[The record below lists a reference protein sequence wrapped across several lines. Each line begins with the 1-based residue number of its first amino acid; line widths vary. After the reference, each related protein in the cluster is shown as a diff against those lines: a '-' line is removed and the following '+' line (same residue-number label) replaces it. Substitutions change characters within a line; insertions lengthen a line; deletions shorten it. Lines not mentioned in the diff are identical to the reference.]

1 MKVMIAGEAAI
12 HLHRYCSAIRPYL
25 SEMQVITET
34 PADFPEADAWYQIS
48 LRAKNPLT
56 WNKAITEIKNIL
68 RRFQPDLVHL
78 HQVNRLALLVTKA
91 AKSLNIPVI
100 TTAWGS
106 DVLLVPERNFM
117 YRYFTK
123 YVLKYSRIITAD
135 AQIMIDR
142 MLMMDPAKEKYVLL
156 QYGIDPIPPAE
167 KEKIVYSNR
176 LHRPLYRIDTIIRD
190 FARFYQHHLDWKLY
204 IGATGPETENLR
216 SLVNEL
222 HLTDAVVFLGW
233 LNKEQNN
240 ENYAKAS
247 IYISIPESDGTSVSL
262 LEAMSAACIP
272 VVSDLPV
279 THEWITPG
287 VNGIIRKDGED
298 AFEAALKL
306 DRSSAIAFNQRL
318 INEKVDRKHTTA
330 RFFELYQQLL
340 KR

>member
-1 MKVMIAGEAAI
+1 MKVLIAGEAAI
-12 HLHRYCSAIRPYL
+12 HLHRYCTAIRPYL
-25 SEMQVITET
+25 REMQVITET
-34 PADFPEADAWYQIS
+34 SAEFPEADAWHQIN
-48 LRAKNPLT
+48 LRAKNPFT
-56 WNKAITEIKNIL
+56 WKNAIEDIKKIIG
-68 RRFQPDLVHL
+68 RFQPDLIHL

-106 DVLLVPERNFM
+106 DVLLVPERNFI
-117 YRYFTK
+117 YRYFTTW
-123 YVLKYSRIITAD
+123 VLKQSRIITAD

-142 MLMMDPAKEKYVLL
+142 MLTLEPVPSKYILL
-156 QYGIDPIPPAE
+156 QYGIDPVTPVT
-167 KEKIVYSNR
+167 KEKIIYSNR

-190 FARFYQHHLDWKLY
+190 FAKFHTHHHDWKLY
-204 IGATGPETENLR
+204 VGATGPETENLQ
-216 SLVNEL
+216 SLVNQL
-222 HLTDAVVFLGW
+222 QITDAVVFLGW

-287 VNGIIRKDGED
+287 VNGIIRKEGED
-298 AFEAALKL
+298 AFEAALQL
-306 DRSSAIAFNQRL
+306 DRNVAVSYNQRL
-318 INEKVDRKHTTA
+318 IDEKVNRKNTTA

-340 KR
+340 KQ

>member
-1 MKVMIAGEAAI
+1 MKVLIAGEAAI

-34 PADFPEADAWYQIS
+34 PAEFPEADAWHQIS
-48 LRAKNPLT
+48 LRVKNPLA
-56 WNKAITEIKNIL
+56 WNKAIGEIKNIL
-68 RRFQPDLVHL
+68 RRFQPDLIHL

-91 AKSLNIPVI
+91 AKALNIPVI

-106 DVLLVPERNFM
+106 DVLLVPERNFIF
-117 YRYFTK
+117 RYFTK
-123 YVLKYSRIITAD
+123 WVLKQSGIITAD

-142 MLMMDPAKEKYVLL
+142 MLTMEPHSSKYVLL
-156 QYGIDPIPPAE
+156 QYGIDPITPVE
-167 KEKIVYSNR
+167 KEKIIYSNR

-190 FARFYQHHLDWKLY
+190 FAKFHQQHPDWKLY
-204 IGATGPETENLR
+204 VGATGPETDNLQ
-216 SLVNEL
+216 SLVNQL
-222 HLTDAVVFLGW
+222 QITDAVVFLGW

-287 VNGIIRKDGED
+287 VNGIIRKEGED
-298 AFEAALKL
+298 AFEEALKL
-306 DRSSAIAFNQRL
+306 DRNAAVAYNQQL
-318 INEKVDRKHTTA
+318 INDKVDRKNTTA

>member
-1 MKVMIAGEAAI
+1 MKVLIAGEAAI
-12 HLHRYCSAIRPYL
+12 HLHRYCTAIRPYL

-34 PADFPEADAWYQIS
+34 PAEFPEADAWHQIS
-48 LRAKNPLT
+48 LRAKNPLA
-56 WNKAITEIKNIL
+56 WNKAIGEIKNIL
-68 RRFQPDLVHL
+68 RRFQPDLIHL

-91 AKSLNIPVI
+91 AKALNIPVI

-106 DVLLVPERNFM
+106 DVLLVPERNFIF
-117 YRYFTK
+117 RYFTK
-123 YVLKYSRIITAD
+123 WVLKQSGIITAD

-142 MLMMDPAKEKYVLL
+142 MLTMEPHSSKYVLL
-156 QYGIDPIPPAE
+156 QYGIDPITPVE
-167 KEKIVYSNR
+167 KEKIIYSNR

-190 FARFYQHHLDWKLY
+190 FAKFHQQHPDWKLY
-204 IGATGPETENLR
+204 VGATGPETDNLQ
-216 SLVNEL
+216 SLVNQL
-222 HLTDAVVFLGW
+222 QITDAVVFLGW

-287 VNGIIRKDGED
+287 VNGIIRKEGED
-298 AFEAALKL
+298 AFEEALKL
-306 DRSSAIAFNQRL
+306 DRNAAVAYNQQL
-318 INEKVDRKHTTA
+318 INDKVDRKNTTA